1 MPNSDTSVIHS
12 GGQQRRVSFAVALL
26 HNPEILI
33 LDEPTVGVD
42 PLLRQSIWTHLCSL
56 VAANR
61 TTVII
66 TTHYIEEAR
75 QAHTIG
81 LMRGGRLLAEDS
93 PANLL
98 KVHQCISLEDV
109 FLRLCMK
116 DKSTNNAITSP
127 TNVANNNSSNVTSP
141 VVPIGL
147 NIVSVYNEKNK
158 QYVDG
163 AAAPEDNG
171 IIGLA
176 FHQSKEYLVAGGDNK
191 SESGVS
197 SNPEPDCTPIKEVA
211 EDCAECISRPCGFNP
226 AASLN
231 RLGALM
237 IKNFICMWRNIG

>member
-1 MPNSDTSVIHS
+1 
-12 GGQQRRVSFAVALL
+12 LL
-26 HNPEILI
+26 HDPEILI

-42 PLLRQSIWTHLCSL
+42 PLLRQSIWNHLCSL

-98 KVHQCISLEDV
+98 KVHQCLSLEDV

-116 DKSTNNAITSP
+116 DKSANNAITVS
-127 TNVANNNSSNVTSP
+127 TNVTNNQANVTGN
-141 VVPIGL
+141 VPPAGL
-147 NIVSVYNEKNK
+147 NIVAVYNEKNK

-163 AAAPEDNG
+163 AATPEENG

-176 FHQSKEYLVAGGDNK
+176 FHQSKEFLVSGDNK
-191 SESGVS
+191 SESGIS
-197 SNPEPDCTPIKEVA
+197 GNPKSDCTPIKEVA
-211 EDCAECISRPCGFNP
+211 EECADCLARPCAFNP
-226 AASLN
+226 TASLN